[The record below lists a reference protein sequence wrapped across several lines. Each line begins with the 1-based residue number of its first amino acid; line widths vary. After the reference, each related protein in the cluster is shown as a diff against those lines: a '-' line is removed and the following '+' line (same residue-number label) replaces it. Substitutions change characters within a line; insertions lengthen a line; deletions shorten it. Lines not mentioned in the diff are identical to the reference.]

1 MTGLGMFSVL
11 KRSLDL
17 GSDRRVY
24 VQRPIFILSEKL
36 AKLHGI
42 TYAKYQSP
50 GKWLNICVCS
60 YLHTCK
66 FVV

>member
-1 MTGLGMFSVL
+1 MAGLGMFSVL

-24 VQRPIFILSEKL
+24 VQRPIFVLSEKF

-50 GKWLNICVCS
+50 GLLSC
-60 YLHTCK
+60 T
-66 FVV
+66 